1 MSLSEIEKKAK
12 EWSNDPFSKET
23 QEKVKELYKDKR
35 LLEDCFYKDLEF
47 GTGGMRG
54 IMGVG
59 TNRINKYTLGK
70 NTQGICNYL
79 NKTQN
84 GEIKAAI
91 AFDCRNNSDFFA
103 KIVADVFSANK
114 IKAYIFSELRPTPE
128 LSFAVKTLNCT
139 CGIVLTAS
147 HNPPEYNGYK
157 VYWKDGGQIVP
168 PIDNL
173 LIEEINNV
181 SFEEIKFN
189 GNSNLI
195 ESIDELIDKK
205 FIDNSIN
212 VGKIND
218 IRNRE
223 NFKIV
228 FTSLHGTSSTIM
240 PKVFDKIGYRNV
252 LYVVEQMNPDGNFPT
267 VKSPNP
273 EEKEALSLGL
283 DLAKS
288 NNADILIGTDPDADR
303 LGIAVKGLSNDY
315 ILLNGNQLMV
325 IMIDFLLNQLKSE
338 SKLNTDQFIATTI
351 VSTPLVGK
359 IAKYYDIDCK
369 LCLTGFK
376 WIAKMVEDYPESSFL
391 IGGEE
396 SYGIMISDFVR
407 DKDAITAS
415 LFACEIANYLKQNG
429 SSMFKSLIDIYVKHG
444 FYKEELISITKKGKN
459 GQIEIKNIIDNF
471 KNNPPKQ
478 IDGSEVITIDDYEN
492 SQTLDLKTNR
502 VSKINFPKSN
512 VIEFNTANGTKV
524 VLRPSGTEPKIKM
537 YISVNIKLESKE
549 QYLEKNDFLN
559 KKIKSIIEE
568 INL

>member
-1 MSLSEIEKKAK
+1 MSLSEIEKKAEK
-12 EWSNDPFSKET
+12 WSNDPFSKET
-23 QEKVKELYKDKR
+23 REKVKELYNNKK

-79 NKTQN
+79 NKTEK
-84 GEIKAAI
+84 GEIKVAI
-91 AFDCRNNSDFFA
+91 AFDCRNNSESFA

-114 IKAYIFSELRPTPE
+114 IKVYIFNQLRPTPE
-128 LSFAVKTLNCT
+128 LSFAVKVLNCN

-168 PIDNL
+168 PIDKL

-195 ESIDELIDKK
+195 ETIDELIDKE
-205 FIDNSIN
+205 FISSSIKI
-212 VGKIND
+212 GKVDKITD
-218 IRNRE
+218 RE
-223 NFKIV
+223 NLKIV

-240 PKVFDKIGYRNV
+240 PKVFEKIGYKNV
-252 LYVVEQMNPDGNFPT
+252 LYVPEQMEPDGNFPT
-267 VKSPNP
+267 VESPNP

-283 DLAKS
+283 DLAKQS
-288 NNADILIGTDPDADR
+288 DADIVIGTDPDADR
-303 LGIAVKGLSNDY
+303 LGIAVKDLNNDY

-325 IMIDFLLNQLKSE
+325 IMIDFLLNNLKSE
-338 SKLNTDQFIATTI
+338 DKLNTSQFIATTI

-359 IAKYYDIDCK
+359 IANYYNLDCK

-376 WIAKMVEDYPESSFL
+376 WIAKMIEDYPKSSFL

-429 SSMFKSLIDIYVKHG
+429 SSMFKNLIDIYIKYG
-444 FYKEELISITKKGKN
+444 LYKEELVSITKKGKE
-459 GQIEIKNIIDNF
+459 GKIEIENIIDGF
-471 KNNPPKQ
+471 KNNPPKK
-478 IDGSEVITIDDYEN
+478 IGGSEVISIYNYEK
-492 SQTLDLKTNR
+492 SQKIDLKTNR
-502 VSKINFPKSN
+502 ATKINFPKSN

-524 VLRPSGTEPKIKM
+524 ILRPSGTEPKIKM
-537 YISVNIKLESKE
+537 YISVTIKLESKE
-549 QYLEKNDFLN
+549 QYLEKNNFLN
-559 KKIKSIIEE
+559 NRIKAIIEE

>member
-1 MSLSEIEKKAK
+1 MSLSEIEKKAEK
-12 EWSNDPFSKET
+12 WSNDPFSKET
-23 QEKVKELYKDKR
+23 REKVKELYNNKK

-54 IMGVG
+54 VMGVG

-79 NKTQN
+79 NKTEK
-84 GEIKAAI
+84 GEIKVAI
-91 AFDCRNNSDFFA
+91 AFDCRNNSESFA

-114 IKAYIFSELRPTPE
+114 IKVYIFNQLRPTPE
-128 LSFAVKTLNCT
+128 LSFAVKNLNCN

-168 PIDNL
+168 PIDKL

-189 GNSNLI
+189 GNANLI
-195 ESIDELIDKK
+195 ETIDELIDKE
-205 FIDNSIN
+205 FISSSIKI
-212 VGKIND
+212 GKVDKITD
-218 IRNRE
+218 RE
-223 NFKIV
+223 NMKIV

-240 PKVFDKIGYRNV
+240 PKVFEKIGYKNV
-252 LYVVEQMNPDGNFPT
+252 LYVPEQMEPDGNFPT
-267 VKSPNP
+267 VESPNP

-283 DLAKS
+283 NLAKQS
-288 NNADILIGTDPDADR
+288 DADIVIGTDPDADR
-303 LGIAVKGLSNDY
+303 LGIAVKDLNNDY

-325 IMIDFLLNQLKSE
+325 IMIDFLLNNLKSE
-338 SKLNTDQFIATTI
+338 DKLNTSQFIATTI

-359 IAKYYDIDCK
+359 IANYYNLDCK

-376 WIAKMVEDYPESSFL
+376 WIAKMIEDYPKSSFL

-429 SSMFKSLIDIYVKHG
+429 SSMFKNLIDIYVKYG
-444 FYKEELISITKKGKN
+444 LYKEELVSITKKGKE
-459 GQIEIKNIIDNF
+459 GKIEIENIIDGF
-471 KNNPPKQ
+471 KNNPPKK
-478 IDGSEVITIDDYEN
+478 IGGSEVISIYNYEK
-492 SQTLDLKTNR
+492 SQRIDLKTNR
-502 VSKINFPKSN
+502 ATKINFPKSN

-524 VLRPSGTEPKIKM
+524 ILRPSGTEPKIKM
-537 YISVNIKLESKE
+537 YISVTIKLESKE
-549 QYLEKNDFLN
+549 QYLEKNNFLN
-559 KKIKSIIEE
+559 NRIKAIIEE

>member
-84 GEIKAAI
+84 GEIKVAI

-157 VYWKDGGQIVP
+157 VYWKDGGQVVP
-168 PIDNL
+168 PIDKL

-205 FIDNSIN
+205 FIDSSIN
-212 VGKIND
+212 VGKINK

-240 PKVFDKIGYRNV
+240 PKVFDKIGYKNV

-338 SKLNTDQFIATTI
+338 SKLNNDQYIATTI
-351 VSTPLVGK
+351 VSTPLVSK

-396 SYGIMISDFVR
+396 SYGIMIGDFVR

-415 LFACEIANYLKQNG
+415 LFACEIANYLKQNS
-429 SSMFKSLIDIYVKHG
+429 SSMFNSLIDIYVKHG
-444 FYKEELISITKKGKN
+444 FYKEELMSITKKGKD
-459 GQIEIKNIIDNF
+459 GQLEIQNIIDNF

-478 IDGSEVITIDDYEN
+478 IGGSEVITIDDYKK

-549 QYLEKNDFLN
+549 QYFEKNDFLN
-559 KKIKSIIEE
+559 NKIKSIIEE

>member
-1 MSLSEIEKKAK
+1 MSLSEIEKKAEK
-12 EWSNDPFSKET
+12 WSNDPFSKET
-23 QEKVKELYKDKR
+23 REKVKELYNNKK

-54 IMGVG
+54 VMGVG

-79 NKTQN
+79 NKTEK
-84 GEIKAAI
+84 GEIKVAI
-91 AFDCRNNSDFFA
+91 AFDCRNNSESFA

-114 IKAYIFSELRPTPE
+114 IKVYIFNQLRPTPE
-128 LSFAVKTLNCT
+128 LSFAVKNLNCN

-168 PIDNL
+168 PIDKL

-195 ESIDELIDKK
+195 ETIDELIDKE
-205 FIDNSIN
+205 FISSSIKI
-212 VGKIND
+212 GKVDKITD
-218 IRNRE
+218 RE
-223 NFKIV
+223 NMKIV

-240 PKVFDKIGYRNV
+240 PKVFEKIGYKNV
-252 LYVVEQMNPDGNFPT
+252 LYVPEQMEPDGNFPT
-267 VKSPNP
+267 VESPNP

-283 DLAKS
+283 NLAKQS
-288 NNADILIGTDPDADR
+288 DADIVIGTDPDADR
-303 LGIAVKGLSNDY
+303 LGIAVKDLNNDY

-325 IMIDFLLNQLKSE
+325 IMIDFLLNNLKSE
-338 SKLNTDQFIATTI
+338 DKLNTSQFIATTI

-359 IAKYYDIDCK
+359 IANYYNLDCK

-376 WIAKMVEDYPESSFL
+376 WIAKMIEDYPKSSFL

-396 SYGIMISDFVR
+396 SYGMMISDFVR

-429 SSMFKSLIDIYVKHG
+429 SSMFKNLIDIYIKYG
-444 FYKEELISITKKGKN
+444 LYKEELVSITKKGKE
-459 GQIEIKNIIDNF
+459 GKIEIANIIDGF
-471 KNNPPKQ
+471 KNNPPKK
-478 IDGSEVITIDDYEN
+478 IGGSEVISIYNYEK
-492 SQTLDLKTNR
+492 SQKIDLKTNR
-502 VSKINFPKSN
+502 ATKINFPKSN

-524 VLRPSGTEPKIKM
+524 ILRPSGTEPKIKM
-537 YISVNIKLESKE
+537 YISVTIKLESKE
-549 QYLEKNDFLN
+549 QYLEKDNFLN
-559 KKIKSIIEE
+559 NRIKAIIEE

>member
-1 MSLSEIEKKAK
+1 MSLSEIEKKAEK
-12 EWSNDPFSKET
+12 WSNDPFSKET
-23 QEKVKELYKDKR
+23 REKVKELYNNKK

-54 IMGVG
+54 VMGVG

-79 NKTQN
+79 NKTEK
-84 GEIKAAI
+84 GEIKVAI
-91 AFDCRNNSDFFA
+91 AFDCRNNSESFA

-114 IKAYIFSELRPTPE
+114 IKVYIFNQLRPTPE
-128 LSFAVKTLNCT
+128 LSFAVKNLNCN

-168 PIDNL
+168 PIDKL

-195 ESIDELIDKK
+195 ETIDELIDKE
-205 FIDNSIN
+205 FISSSIKI
-212 VGKIND
+212 GKVDKITD
-218 IRNRE
+218 RE
-223 NFKIV
+223 NMKIV

-240 PKVFDKIGYRNV
+240 PKVFEKIGYKNV
-252 LYVVEQMNPDGNFPT
+252 LYVPEQMEPDGNFPT
-267 VKSPNP
+267 VESPNP

-283 DLAKS
+283 NLAKQS
-288 NNADILIGTDPDADR
+288 DADIVIGTDPDADR
-303 LGIAVKGLSNDY
+303 LGIAVKDLNNDY

-325 IMIDFLLNQLKSE
+325 IMIDFLLNNLKSE
-338 SKLNTDQFIATTI
+338 DKLNTSQFIATTI

-359 IAKYYDIDCK
+359 IANYYNLDCK

-376 WIAKMVEDYPESSFL
+376 WIAKMIEDYPKSSFL

-396 SYGIMISDFVR
+396 SYGMMISDFVR

-429 SSMFKSLIDIYVKHG
+429 SSMFKNLIDIYIKYG
-444 FYKEELISITKKGKN
+444 LYKEELVSITKKGKE
-459 GQIEIKNIIDNF
+459 GKIEIANIIDGF
-471 KNNPPKQ
+471 KNNPPKK
-478 IDGSEVITIDDYEN
+478 IGGSEVISIYNYEK
-492 SQTLDLKTNR
+492 SQKIDLKTNR
-502 VSKINFPKSN
+502 ASKINFPKSN

-524 VLRPSGTEPKIKM
+524 ILRPSGTEPKIKM
-537 YISVNIKLESKE
+537 YISVTIKLESKE
-549 QYLEKNDFLN
+549 QYLEKDNFLN
-559 KKIKSIIEE
+559 NRIKAIIEE

>member
-1 MSLSEIEKKAK
+1 MSLSEIEKKAEK
-12 EWSNDPFSKET
+12 WSNDPFSKET
-23 QEKVKELYKDKR
+23 REKVKELYNNKK

-54 IMGVG
+54 VMGVG

-79 NKTQN
+79 NKTEK
-84 GEIKAAI
+84 GEIKVAI
-91 AFDCRNNSDFFA
+91 AFDCRNNSESFA

-114 IKAYIFSELRPTPE
+114 IKVYIFNQLRPTPE
-128 LSFAVKTLNCT
+128 LSFAVKNLNCN

-168 PIDNL
+168 PIDKL

-189 GNSNLI
+189 GNANLI
-195 ESIDELIDKK
+195 ETIDELIDKE
-205 FIDNSIN
+205 FISSSIKI
-212 VGKIND
+212 GKVDKITD
-218 IRNRE
+218 RE
-223 NFKIV
+223 NMKIV

-240 PKVFDKIGYRNV
+240 PKVFEKIGYKNV
-252 LYVVEQMNPDGNFPT
+252 LYVPEQMEPDGNFPT
-267 VKSPNP
+267 VESPNP

-283 DLAKS
+283 DLAKQS
-288 NNADILIGTDPDADR
+288 DADIVIGTDPDADR
-303 LGIAVKGLSNDY
+303 LGIAVKDLNNDY

-325 IMIDFLLNQLKSE
+325 IMIDFLLNNLKSE
-338 SKLNTDQFIATTI
+338 DKLNTSQFIATTI

-359 IAKYYDIDCK
+359 IANYYNLDCK

-376 WIAKMVEDYPESSFL
+376 WIAKMIEDYPKSSFL

-429 SSMFKSLIDIYVKHG
+429 SSMFKNLIDIYIKYG
-444 FYKEELISITKKGKN
+444 LYKEELVSITKKGKE
-459 GQIEIKNIIDNF
+459 GKIEIANIIDGF
-471 KNNPPKQ
+471 KNNPPKK
-478 IDGSEVITIDDYEN
+478 IDGSEVISIDDYEK
-492 SQTLDLKTNR
+492 SQRIDLKTNR
-502 VSKINFPKSN
+502 ATKINFPKSN

-524 VLRPSGTEPKIKM
+524 ILRPSGTEPKIKM
-537 YISVNIKLESKE
+537 YISVTIKLESKE
-549 QYLEKNDFLN
+549 QYLEKNNFLN
-559 KKIKSIIEE
+559 NRIKAIIEE

>member
-1 MSLSEIEKKAK
+1 MSLSEIEKKAEK
-12 EWSNDPFSKET
+12 WSNDPFSKET
-23 QEKVKELYKDKR
+23 REKVKELYNNKK

-54 IMGVG
+54 VMGVG

-79 NKTQN
+79 NKTEK
-84 GEIKAAI
+84 GEIKVAI
-91 AFDCRNNSDFFA
+91 AYDCRNNSESFA
-103 KIVADVFSANK
+103 QIVADVFSANK
-114 IKAYIFSELRPTPE
+114 IKVYIFNQLRPTPE
-128 LSFAVKTLNCT
+128 LSFAVKTLNCN

-168 PIDNL
+168 PIDKL

-181 SFEEIKFN
+181 SFEKIKFN
-189 GNSNLI
+189 SNANLI
-195 ESIDELIDKK
+195 ETIDELIDDK
-205 FIDNSIN
+205 FISSSIKT
-212 VGKIND
+212 GKVDKITD
-218 IRNRE
+218 RE
-223 NFKIV
+223 NIKIV

-240 PKVFDKIGYRNV
+240 PKVFEKIGYKNV
-252 LYVVEQMNPDGNFPT
+252 LYVQEQMEPDGNFPT
-267 VKSPNP
+267 VESPNP

-283 DLAKS
+283 DLAKQ
-288 NNADILIGTDPDADR
+288 NDADIVIGTDPDADR
-303 LGIAVKGLSNDY
+303 LGIAVKDLNNDY

-325 IMIDFLLNQLKSE
+325 IMIDFLLNNLKSE
-338 SKLNTDQFIATTI
+338 NKLNTSQFIATTI
-351 VSTPLVGK
+351 VSTPLVGE
-359 IAKYYDIDCK
+359 IANYYNLDCK

-376 WIAKMVEDYPESSFL
+376 WIAKMIEDYPKSSFL

-396 SYGIMISDFVR
+396 SYGMMISDFVR

-415 LFACEIANYLKQNG
+415 LFACEISNYLKQSG
-429 SSMFKSLIDIYVKHG
+429 SSIFNNLIDIYIKHG
-444 FYKEELISITKKGKN
+444 LYKEELVSITKKGKE
-459 GQIEIKNIIDNF
+459 GKIAIENIIDGF
-471 KNNPPKQ
+471 KNNPPKK
-478 IDGSEVITIDDYEN
+478 IGGSEVISIYNYEK
-492 SQTLDLKTNR
+492 SQRIDLKTNR
-502 VSKINFPKSN
+502 ETKISFPKSN

-537 YISVNIKLESKE
+537 YISVNINLESKE

-559 KKIKSIIEE
+559 NRIKAIIEE

>member
-1 MSLSEIEKKAK
+1 MSLSEIEKKTEK
-12 EWSNDPFSKET
+12 WSNDPFSKET
-23 QEKVKELYKDKR
+23 REKVKELYNNKK

-54 IMGVG
+54 VMGVG

-79 NKTQN
+79 NKTEK
-84 GEIKAAI
+84 GEIKVAI
-91 AFDCRNNSDFFA
+91 AYDCRNNSESFA
-103 KIVADVFSANK
+103 QIVADVFSANK
-114 IKAYIFSELRPTPE
+114 IKVYIFNQLRPTPE
-128 LSFAVKTLNCT
+128 LSFAVKTLNCN

-168 PIDNL
+168 PIDKL

-189 GNSNLI
+189 SNANLI
-195 ESIDELIDKK
+195 ETIGELIDDK
-205 FIDNSIN
+205 FISSSIKT
-212 VGKIND
+212 GKVDKITD
-218 IRNRE
+218 RE
-223 NFKIV
+223 NLKIV

-240 PKVFDKIGYRNV
+240 PKVFEKIGYKNV
-252 LYVVEQMNPDGNFPT
+252 LYVHKQMEPNGNFPT

-283 DLAKS
+283 DLAKQ
-288 NNADILIGTDPDADR
+288 NDADIVIGTDPDADR
-303 LGIAVKGLSNDY
+303 LGIAVKDLNNDY
-315 ILLNGNQLMV
+315 VLLNGNQLMV
-325 IMIDFLLNQLKSE
+325 VMIDFLLNNLKSE
-338 SKLNTDQFIATTI
+338 DKLNTSQFIATTI
-351 VSTPLVGK
+351 VSTPLVSK
-359 IAKYYDIDCK
+359 IANYYNLDCK

-376 WIAKMVEDYPESSFL
+376 WIAKMIEDYPKSSFL

-396 SYGIMISDFVR
+396 SYGMMIGDFVR

-415 LFACEIANYLKQNG
+415 LFACEISNYLKQSG
-429 SSMFKSLIDIYVKHG
+429 SSIFNNLIDIYIKHG
-444 FYKEELISITKKGKN
+444 LYKEELISITKKGKE
-459 GQIEIKNIIDNF
+459 GKIAIENIIDGF
-471 KNNPPKQ
+471 KNNPPKK
-478 IDGSEVITIDDYEN
+478 IGGSEVISIYNYEK
-492 SQTLDLKTNR
+492 SQRIDLKTNR
-502 VSKINFPKSN
+502 ATKINFPKSN

-537 YISVNIKLESKE
+537 YISVSINLESKE

-559 KKIKSIIEE
+559 NRIKAIIEE

>member
-84 GEIKAAI
+84 GEIKVAI

-205 FIDNSIN
+205 FIDSSIN

-396 SYGIMISDFVR
+396 SYGIMIGDFVR

-478 IDGSEVITIDDYEN
+478 IGGSEVITIDDYEN

>member
-1 MSLSEIEKKAK
+1 MSLSEIEKKAEK
-12 EWSNDPFSKET
+12 WSNDPFSKET
-23 QEKVKELYKDKR
+23 REKVKELYNNKK

-54 IMGVG
+54 VMGVG

-79 NKTQN
+79 NKTEK
-84 GEIKAAI
+84 GEIKVAI
-91 AFDCRNNSDFFA
+91 AFDCRNNSESFA

-114 IKAYIFSELRPTPE
+114 IKVYIFNQLRPTPE
-128 LSFAVKTLNCT
+128 LSFAVKNLNCN

-168 PIDNL
+168 PIDKL

-195 ESIDELIDKK
+195 ETINELIDKE
-205 FIDNSIN
+205 FISSSIKI
-212 VGKIND
+212 GKVDKITD
-218 IRNRE
+218 RE
-223 NFKIV
+223 NMKIV

-240 PKVFDKIGYRNV
+240 PKVFEKIGYKNV
-252 LYVVEQMNPDGNFPT
+252 LYVPEQMEPDGNFPT
-267 VKSPNP
+267 VESPNP

-283 DLAKS
+283 NLAKQS
-288 NNADILIGTDPDADR
+288 DADIVIGTDPDADR
-303 LGIAVKGLSNDY
+303 LGIAVKDLNNDY

-325 IMIDFLLNQLKSE
+325 IMIDFLLNNLKSE
-338 SKLNTDQFIATTI
+338 DKLNTSQFIATTI

-359 IAKYYDIDCK
+359 IANYYNLDCK

-376 WIAKMVEDYPESSFL
+376 WIAKMIEDYPKSSFL

-396 SYGIMISDFVR
+396 SYGMMISDFVR

-429 SSMFKSLIDIYVKHG
+429 SSMFKNLIDIYIKYG
-444 FYKEELISITKKGKN
+444 LYKEELVSITKKGKE
-459 GQIEIKNIIDNF
+459 GKIEIENIIDGF
-471 KNNPPKQ
+471 KNNPPKK
-478 IDGSEVITIDDYEN
+478 IGGSEVISIYNYEK
-492 SQTLDLKTNR
+492 SQRIDLKTNR
-502 VSKINFPKSN
+502 ATKINFPKSN

-524 VLRPSGTEPKIKM
+524 ILRPSGTEPKIKM
-537 YISVNIKLESKE
+537 YISVTIKLESKE
-549 QYLEKNDFLN
+549 QYLEKDNFLN
-559 KKIKSIIEE
+559 NRIKAIIEE